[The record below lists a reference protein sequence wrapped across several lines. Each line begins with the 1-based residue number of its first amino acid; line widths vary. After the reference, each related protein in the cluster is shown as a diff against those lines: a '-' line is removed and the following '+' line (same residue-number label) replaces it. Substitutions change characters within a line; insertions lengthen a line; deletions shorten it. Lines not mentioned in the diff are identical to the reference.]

1 MIKGNDKY
9 DPLKVDIWSVGV
21 VLFSMLAGY
30 LPFLDSD
37 IEKLYNK
44 ILNGKFKFPAWVS
57 EDAQNLISSML
68 TIDPAKRIT
77 FQ

>member
-30 LPFLDSD
+30 LPFCDAE

-44 ILNGKFKFPAWVS
+44 ILSGKFKFPVWVS
-57 EDAQNLISSML
+57 EEAQNLISSML